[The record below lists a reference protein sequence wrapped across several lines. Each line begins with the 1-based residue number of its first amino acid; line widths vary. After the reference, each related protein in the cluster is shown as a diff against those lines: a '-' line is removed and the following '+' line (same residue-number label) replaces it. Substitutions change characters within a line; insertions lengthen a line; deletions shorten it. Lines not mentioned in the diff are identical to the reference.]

1 MCDILQA
8 AELEEYAANMQ
19 IFPRS
24 QFFVLSQQPYLKNH
38 SQSIFAWWVGNL
50 WQGQLCSP

>member
-19 IFPRS
+19 IFPRL
-24 QFFVLSQQPYLKNH
+24 QVFVLSQ
-38 SQSIFAWWVGNL
+38 
-50 WQGQLCSP
+50 

>member
-1 MCDILQA
+1 MCDMLQA

-24 QFFVLSQQPYLKNH
+24 QFFVLSQWPYGKNH
-38 SQSIFAWWVGNL
+38 SQWIFV
-50 WQGQLCSP
+50 